1 MKHSEPL
8 ERATAATAA
17 RERRETWDDQQFREA
32 RERDLRQR
40 TADARS
46 AVTAVVSCL
55 LLAALLTSGKLV
67 EIAQRQEL
75 GTARDRQLA
84 VAEGVDR
91 VANFLSLNRPYDF
104 IRDIRGAGTSA
115 ADQIDTIDEVAAD
128 LDLGVA
134 DTADAPETVAPETL
148 APAVSLPTTTTTTT
162 TMPPGPLRIV
172 GDDSPLTVFVGGD
185 SQAEYLAQ
193 AITTESGLPLDVKVQ
208 PRISTSL
215 ARPDYFNWPARL
227 VEVDADQNPEAVV
240 FFIGANDYQD
250 MADIEGDRL
259 VQGSAEWQAEW
270 TRRLEITLDLLERE
284 GRHVF
289 WVTQP
294 PMRDGRLDD
303 GIQLINDLAA
313 PVIAERDFVTAIE
326 IWELFGGEAG
336 FAERLTGPDGV
347 ETRARIDD
355 GVHLSRTAASWVA
368 DIVFAAMADVWEF
381 ESG

>member
-8 ERATAATAA
+8 ERATAA
-17 RERRETWDDQQFREA
+17 RERRETWDDQRFREA
-32 RERDLRQR
+32 RELDLRQR

-46 AVTAVVSCL
+46 AVIAVVSCL

-91 VANFLSLNRPYDF
+91 VANFLSLNRPYDL
-104 IRDIRGAGTSA
+104 IQDIRGAGDSA
-115 ADQIDTIDEVAAD
+115 ADRIDTIDEVAAD
-128 LDLGVA
+128 LGLGPA
-134 DTADAPETVAPETL
+134 DPVGPPDRGAPETVAPVGPT
-148 APAVSLPTTTTTTT
+148 VTTTTTTTT
-162 TMPPGPLRIV
+162 TMPPGPLRVV
-172 GDDSPLTVFVGGD
+172 GNDSPLTVFVGGD
-185 SQAEYLAQ
+185 SQAEYLSQ

-208 PRISTSL
+208 PRISSSL

-250 MADIEGDRL
+250 MADIDGNRL

-270 TRRLEITLDLLERE
+270 TRRLEITLDLLERD

-303 GIQLINDLAA
+303 GIELINDLAA
-313 PVIAERDFVTAIE
+313 SVIAARDFVTAIE

-368 DIVFAAMADVWEF
+368 DIVFEAMADVWEF
-381 ESG
+381 EPS